1 MILSIEEGYRLPAPM
16 GCPVALHQLM
26 LHCWQK
32 ERSHRPKFTDVVSF
46 LDKLIRNPS
55 SLLPLV
61 EDMQRYSSEGS
72 FILVESIIGAFLLN
86 NIQDAFNPTCKSGTE
101 NILS

>member
-32 ERSHRPKFTDVVSF
+32 ERSHRPKFTDVVTF

-61 EDMQRYSSEGS
+61 EDIQRYSTPLLPPVKSNTPNTEP
-72 FILVESIIGAFLLN
+72 LHLLN
-86 NIQDAFNPTCKSGTE
+86 TPGRQSLKPELFKY
-101 NILS
+101 

>member
-61 EDMQRYSSEGS
+61 EDMQRYRSEAS
-72 FILVESIIGAFLLN
+72 FILVESIIGVFLLN
-86 NIQDAFNPTCKSGTE
+86 YIHDAFNPMCKSGTE